1 MVTTWPG
8 CLRYAFLKEVITCF
22 WFRLGKPYFNDVL
35 KFNQGLPQVVKILVT
50 MAPKMY
56 LFFLPFFSCIAYPFS
71 YFNFLQVSGS
81 FRDNSIGKIKI
92 NFLIS
97 RLVIITNKEVTCIR
111 MLRYRIKK
119 QRQQLYD
126 SFQLQKTNTI
136 FGQIIKKGRLLIKMI
151 NKT

>member
-97 RLVIITNKEVTCIR
+97 RLVIITNKEVSSFSWCSAAPSVNK
-111 MLRYRIKK
+111 RYSWVACLSLSPLK
-119 QRQQLYD
+119 
-126 SFQLQKTNTI
+126 SV
-136 FGQIIKKGRLLIKMI
+136 
-151 NKT
+151 

>member
-8 CLRYAFLKEVITCF
+8 CPRYALLKEVITCF
-22 WFRLGKPYFNDVL
+22 WFRLGKPCFNDVL

-56 LFFLPFFSCIAYPFS
+56 LFFFILFFTYCLTF
-71 YFNFLQVSGS
+71 YFNVLQVSGS

-97 RLVIITNKEVTCIR
+97 RLVIITNKEVS
-111 MLRYRIKK
+111 
-119 QRQQLYD
+119 
-126 SFQLQKTNTI
+126 SFS
-136 FGQIIKKGRLLIKMI
+136 
-151 NKT
+151 

>member
-1 MVTTWPG
+1 MLQKHFLKIPCRLAYENIHGHPTSKSSRKLVSMVTTWPG

-56 LFFLPFFSCIAYPFS
+56 LFFLPFFSRIAYPFS
-71 YFNFLQVSGS
+71 YFNVLQVSGS

-97 RLVIITNKEVTCIR
+97 RLVIITNKEVS
-111 MLRYRIKK
+111 
-119 QRQQLYD
+119 
-126 SFQLQKTNTI
+126 SFS
-136 FGQIIKKGRLLIKMI
+136 
-151 NKT
+151 

>member
-8 CLRYAFLKEVITCF
+8 CPRYALLKEVITCL
-22 WFRLGKPYFNDVL
+22 WFRLGKPCFNDVL

-56 LFFLPFFSCIAYPFS
+56 LFFFILFFMYCLSF
-71 YFNFLQVSGS
+71 YFNVLQVSGS

-97 RLVIITNKEVTCIR
+97 RLVIITNKEVS
-111 MLRYRIKK
+111 
-119 QRQQLYD
+119 
-126 SFQLQKTNTI
+126 SFS
-136 FGQIIKKGRLLIKMI
+136 
-151 NKT
+151 

>member
-8 CLRYAFLKEVITCF
+8 CPRYALLKEVITCF
-22 WFRLGKPYFNDVL
+22 WFRLGKPCFNDVL

-56 LFFLPFFSCIAYPFS
+56 LFFFILFFMYCLSF
-71 YFNFLQVSGS
+71 YFNVLQVSGS

-97 RLVIITNKEVTCIR
+97 RLVIITNKEVS
-111 MLRYRIKK
+111 
-119 QRQQLYD
+119 
-126 SFQLQKTNTI
+126 SFS
-136 FGQIIKKGRLLIKMI
+136 
-151 NKT
+151 

>member
-8 CLRYAFLKEVITCF
+8 CPRYALLKEVITCF
-22 WFRLGKPYFNDVL
+22 WFRLGKPCFNDVL

-56 LFFLPFFSCIAYPFS
+56 LFFFILFFMYYLSF
-71 YFNFLQVSGS
+71 YFNVLQVSGS

-97 RLVIITNKEVTCIR
+97 RLVIITNKEVS
-111 MLRYRIKK
+111 
-119 QRQQLYD
+119 
-126 SFQLQKTNTI
+126 SFS
-136 FGQIIKKGRLLIKMI
+136 
-151 NKT
+151 

>member
-1 MVTTWPG
+1 MLQKHFLKIPCRLAYENIHGHPTRKSSRKLVSMVTTWPG

-56 LFFLPFFSCIAYPFS
+56 LFFLPFFSRIAYPFS
-71 YFNFLQVSGS
+71 YFNVLQVSGS

-97 RLVIITNKEVTCIR
+97 RLVIITNKEVS
-111 MLRYRIKK
+111 
-119 QRQQLYD
+119 
-126 SFQLQKTNTI
+126 SFS
-136 FGQIIKKGRLLIKMI
+136 
-151 NKT
+151 